1 MPFLEPLSIYMK
13 RSANAPLLFLL
24 LAACWA
30 GRPASAQ
37 AQEQDFSLNPRFGI
51 GVNTMFSAQGVGL
64 GLRGRVS
71 APLNTDLSL
80 ALDLG
85 VTGFLLRGRDDAS
98 YVFDPQASAI
108 VNVPFLS
115 SRFNYLIVGVGGYVV
130 FRADGS
136 TSGGPTIHFGV
147 GKATVLNET
156 TLFYEVNPAII
167 IGEERLGFAVPLRV
181 GIIF

>member
-1 MPFLEPLSIYMK
+1 MK
-13 RSANAPLLFLL
+13 RLAPVLAVALL
-24 LAACWA
+24 LAAWA
-30 GRPASAQ
+30 GRPAPARAQ
-37 AQEQDFSLNPRFGI
+37 AQDLNPRFGM
-51 GVNTMFSAQGVGL
+51 GVNTMASAQGLGF

-85 VTGFLLRGRDDAS
+85 VTGFFLRGRDDAS

-108 VNVPFLS
+108 INVPYVS
-115 SRFNYLIVGVGGYVV
+115 RRFNYLLVGLGGYVA
-130 FRADGS
+130 FDSEGDS
-136 TSGGPTIHFGV
+136 SGGPTVHFGV

-156 TLFYEVNPAII
+156 TLFYEVNPALI
-167 IGEERLGFAVPLRV
+167 IGEQRLGVALPFRI